1 MQSRLDKNVVYPIH
15 RGVAPHDYD
24 TDAESWNYDGREVLR
39 GTRDPAFA
47 HDVYWLYNDDVE
59 RIGVAEHSTDAF
71 HVLWYYECPFA
82 SFLQEDGWTTTDETI
97 WTRIPSHVYEYCI
110 DNSVTT
116 VEAFQTLCKNGNW
129 RVVTPECLAKNGKR
143 YPDISK
149 ILFAD
154 HDCILYLPPE
164 GSAVWSTLLPA
175 SGGSQAQRVRPVPQQ
190 APQAVR
196 TPPVP
201 SQPVPQTPPREE
213 HRHP

>member
-24 TDAESWNYDGREVLR
+24 VDAESWNYDGREVLR
-39 GTRDPAFA
+39 GIRDPVYA

-59 RIGVAEHSTDAF
+59 RIGVAEHNGDAF

-110 DNSVTT
+110 DNSITT
-116 VEAFQTLCKNGNW
+116 VEAFQTLCKNGDW
-129 RVVTPECLAKNGKR
+129 RVVTPECLGKNGKR

-154 HDCILYLPPE
+154 HDCILYSPPE

-175 SGGSQAQRVRPVPQQ
+175 YGGSQAQLVQAVPLAPRV
-190 APQAVR
+190 VR
-196 TPPVP
+196 TPLVQ
-201 SQPVPQTPPREE
+201 SQQAETPREE